1 MRIGKFRH
9 KISVANEFAK
19 LSKSDELVASLLA
32 EKGEYRQA
40 CYFIIQAME
49 KSIRAKIFDLVNP
62 NIEYFREKNRSH
74 SLDSAV
80 NFLLEIVGA
89 DKTTQQQV
97 STQLNSYVLGNIKY
111 NHLHNNL
118 RYPMYSK
125 RYDSYSMLDIDKHDF
140 DLLQRRL
147 DSLNDYLKD
156 LARLRNA

>member
-1 MRIGKFRH
+1 MGT
-9 KISVANEFAK
+9 
-19 LSKSDELVASLLA
+19 
-32 EKGEYRQA
+32 
-40 CYFIIQAME
+40 
-49 KSIRAKIFDLVNP
+49 
-62 NIEYFREKNRSH
+62 
-74 SLDSAV
+74 
-80 NFLLEIVGA
+80 

-125 RYDSYSMLDIDKHDF
+125 RYDSYSMLYIDKHDF
-140 DLLQRRL
+140 DLLQLRL